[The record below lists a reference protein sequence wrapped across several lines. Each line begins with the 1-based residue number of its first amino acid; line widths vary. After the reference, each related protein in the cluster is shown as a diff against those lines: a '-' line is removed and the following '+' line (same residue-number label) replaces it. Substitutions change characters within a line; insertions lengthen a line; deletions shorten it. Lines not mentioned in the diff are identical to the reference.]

1 VADRAA
7 ARRSAVGRGSAGR
20 AVTPKR
26 RTGRAPE
33 RTSTRTTKLRVVR
46 SPARR
51 PRKDPAVAARTSVI
65 LLLVSA
71 ALLTTIGVVEVF
83 SASSVYAFTNYDNSF
98 WFLERQA
105 IYAAIGI
112 GALLLTARMRYG
124 AWRRLS
130 GPLVAISVVLL
141 LIALHPTAGSSVYGA
156 SRWIGL
162 GPLTLQPSEFAKL
175 ALIAFTAAILAQKEG
190 KLDDWL
196 HLALPLGPVVL
207 LVAAIVM
214 LQRDLGTTIVIV
226 GSVLM
231 MLFVGGARLRHL
243 VVTGVVSMGGLA
255 YLIFGTAY
263 RRARFLS
270 FFDPWKDPLS
280 HGYQLI
286 QGLIALGSG
295 GWFGVGLGASRQKWA
310 YLPNAHTDFIF
321 AVLGEELGLLG
332 EFVVLI
338 LFGAMIYAG
347 IRIAVRAPDT
357 FGRLL
362 AAGITSWI
370 GLQAIVNL
378 GAVTGL
384 LPITGVPLPFV
395 SFGGSALIVT
405 LGAVGVLASIARAGG
420 ASRAGTASGTTSRAG
435 ERKEGAGRSRTS
447 TRRTPA

>member
-1 VADRAA
+1 MADRAT
-7 ARRSAVGRGSAGR
+7 ARRGATATRAG
-20 AVTPKR
+20 AEV
-26 RTGRAPE
+26 
-33 RTSTRTTKLRVVR
+33 RTTKLRVVR
-46 SPARR
+46 TPSRR
-51 PRKDPAVAARTSVI
+51 RRKDPAASARAARTNMI
-65 LLLVSA
+65 LLLVPA
-71 ALLTTIGVVEVF
+71 ALLTAIGVIEVF
-83 SASSVYAFTNYDNSF
+83 SASSVYAFTTYDNSF
-98 WFLERQA
+98 WFLERQG

-112 GALLLTARMRYG
+112 GALLVTARMRYA

-130 GPLVAISVVLL
+130 GPLLLVSVALL
-141 LIALHPTAGSSVYGA
+141 LLALHPTAGSSVYGA

-162 GPLTLQPSEFAKL
+162 GPFTLQPSEIAKL
-175 ALIAFTAAILAQKEG
+175 SLVAFTATVLTRKEG
-190 KLDDWL
+190 KLDNWI

-207 LVAAIVM
+207 MVAAIVM

-231 MLFVGGARLRHL
+231 MLFVAGARMRHL
-243 VVTGVVSMGGLA
+243 VITGVITLGGLA
-255 YLIFGTAY
+255 YLIFGEAY
-263 RRARFLS
+263 RRARFFS
-270 FFDPWKDPLS
+270 FFDPWKDPLNS
-280 HGYQLI
+280 GYQLI

-321 AVLGEELGLLG
+321 AVLGEEMGLIG

-338 LFGAMIYAG
+338 AFGVMIYAG

-395 SFGGSALIVT
+395 SFGGTALIVT

-420 ASRAGTASGTTSRAG
+420 
-435 ERKEGAGRSRTS
+435 S
-447 TRRTPA
+447 TRRAAA

>member
-1 VADRAA
+1 VKRTARGRVTAGPTVA
-7 ARRSAVGRGSAGR
+7 
-20 AVTPKR
+20 PKR
-26 RTGRAPE
+26 RTGGVPDHPAR
-33 RTSTRTTKLRVVR
+33 STLRVVR
-46 SPARR
+46 PPVRR
-51 PRKDPAVAARTSVI
+51 ARKDAVSAARTSVI
-65 LLLVSA
+65 LLLISSA
-71 ALLTTIGVVEVF
+71 VLTAIGVVEVF
-83 SASSVYAFTNYDNSF
+83 SASSVYAFTTYDNSF

-105 IYAAIGI
+105 IYAAIGV
-112 GALLLTARMRYG
+112 GVLLVTARMRYS

-130 GPLVAISVVLL
+130 GPLLVVSVTLL
-141 LIALHPTAGSSVYGA
+141 LLALHPAAGSSVYGA
-156 SRWIGL
+156 SRWIGV
-162 GPLTLQPSEFAKL
+162 GPITVQPSEFAKL
-175 ALIAFTAAILAQKEG
+175 ALIAFSASVLARKGG

-196 HLALPLGPVVL
+196 HLALPLGPAVL
-207 LVAAIVM
+207 LVAGIVM

-231 MLFVGGARLRHL
+231 MLFVAGARLRHL
-243 VVTGVVSMGGLA
+243 LVTGIFTLGGLA
-255 YLIFGTAY
+255 YLIVGTAY

-280 HGYQLI
+280 NGYQLI

-321 AVLGEELGLLG
+321 AVLGEELGLIG

-338 LFGAMIYAG
+338 AFGVMIYAG

-357 FGRLL
+357 FGRLF

-395 SFGGSALIVT
+395 SFGGTALVVT
-405 LGAVGVLASIARAGG
+405 LGAVGVLASIARAG
-420 ASRAGTASGTTSRAG
+420 AA
-435 ERKEGAGRSRTS
+435 
-447 TRRTPA
+447 TRRART